1 MLAGKLSATHH
12 PSAGTVT
19 AKIDPMPI
27 PFADGMLSR
36 LGRRGAALDL
46 IEEFEDESG
55 EPPASLSPADLL
67 AAEPALLLQ
76 KMENR
81 LVRHHLANPDVL
93 SGEQLRKLRYILN
106 FARLADFEPGAA
118 GPGGSRGRGDIS
130 VGGQVAPWRS
140 RVVDALY
147 APLREEPD
155 PVTAL
160 EGAKDVLATLVDDQ
174 DDQRRV
180 LIERH
185 GSDFSATELD
195 AEVGYKKLVTVLG
208 GGGGAGFVYIGGMQ
222 RLLAAGQVPDYMIGS
237 SFGSIIGSLVAR
249 ELPVPID
256 EYAEWAKT
264 VSYRAILGPER
275 RRSRHGLA
283 GMFTLRFDQFAHTL
297 LSRADGERMRMS
309 DLAIP
314 FDVVVAGVRRQ
325 PYAALP
331 SRFRHRERS
340 TLTLRSLPFL
350 PIGIGPW
357 VAARMW
363 QVAAFIDLRVV
374 KPIVISADGATRD
387 VNVVD
392 AASFSSAIPGV
403 LHHETSDPRMLP
415 ILDELCADQDVAAMV
430 DGGAASNVPVELA
443 WERVRAAR
451 HPQRVLSGVRLLP
464 SALGPPTSVAGT
476 DHPGGPAADGAQPA
490 LRRPPRPIRA
500 DAVAGEP
507 GAVRGGH
514 RPGLPV
520 GARQRRTGDCGD
532 IGAAGADVVGRRQ
545 APRRRTQGTHKV
557 GGLVD
562 ERRDGRD
569 SGADGPVSAM
579 AKPPPDLAT
588 ATGNATSAVESKPGA
603 QVQQQRFR
611 SPTQSPRT
619 PRC

>member
-1 MLAGKLSATHH
+1 MDVEVAT
-12 PSAGTVT
+12 
-19 AKIDPMPI
+19 D
-27 PFADGMLSR
+27 R
-36 LGRRGAALDL
+36 LQ
-46 IEEFEDESG
+46 
-55 EPPASLSPADLL
+55 PA
-67 AAEPALLLQ
+67 
-76 KMENR
+76 
-81 LVRHHLANPDVL
+81 
-93 SGEQLRKLRYILN
+93 EQ
-106 FARLADFEPGAA
+106 
-118 GPGGSRGRGDIS
+118 GGS
-130 VGGQVAPWRS
+130 V
-140 RVVDALY
+140 ALY

-443 WERVRAAR
+443 WERVRDGRLGTRNACYLAFDCFHPHWDPR
-451 HPQRVLSGVRLLP
+451 HLWLVPITQAVQLQMVRNLPYADHLVRFEPTLSPVNLAP
-464 SALGPPTSVAGT
+464 SA
-476 DHPGGPAADGAQPA
+476 AAID
-490 LRRPPRPIRA
+490 RA
-500 DAVAGEP
+500 C
-507 GAVRGGH
+507 RW
-514 RPGLPV
+514 
-520 GARQRRTGDCGD
+520 
-532 IGAAGADVVGRRQ
+532 
-545 APRRRTQGTHKV
+545 
-557 GGLVD
+557 
-562 ERRDGRD
+562 GRD
-569 SGADGPVSAM
+569 SVEPAIAV
-579 AKPPPDLAT
+579 
-588 ATGNATSAVESKPGA
+588 TSALLEPTWWEGDRPPAAEPKERTKSAASSMSAVMAAIQAPTG
-603 QVQQQRFR
+603 RFR
-611 SPTQSPRT
+611 RWRSRHLT
-619 PRC
+619 

>member
-12 PSAGTVT
+12 RSAGTVT

-443 WERVRAAR
+443 WERVRDGRLGTRNACYLAFDCPR
-451 HPQRVLSGVRLLP
+451 HLWLVPITQAVQLQMVRNLPYADHLVRFEPTLSPVNLAP
-464 SALGPPTSVAGT
+464 SA
-476 DHPGGPAADGAQPA
+476 AAID
-490 LRRPPRPIRA
+490 RA
-500 DAVAGEP
+500 C
-507 GAVRGGH
+507 RW
-514 RPGLPV
+514 
-520 GARQRRTGDCGD
+520 
-532 IGAAGADVVGRRQ
+532 
-545 APRRRTQGTHKV
+545 
-557 GGLVD
+557 
-562 ERRDGRD
+562 GRD
-569 SGADGPVSAM
+569 SVEPAIAV
-579 AKPPPDLAT
+579 
-588 ATGNATSAVESKPGA
+588 TSALLEPTWWEGDRPPAAEPKERTKSAASSMSAVMAAIQAPTG
-603 QVQQQRFR
+603 RFR
-611 SPTQSPRT
+611 RWRSRHLT
-619 PRC
+619 